1 MKPLMRLHH
10 SLLPILLAGLGPIA
24 QAADPLVLAGSDLI
38 PESVQEAIVRA
49 GAELDL
55 ALAPVF
61 EGSLKGREA
70 LASGAASVALLA
82 RTGEADF
89 PEDWRVHPFAYQI
102 AAFVVG
108 SDNPVAS
115 LTYDQINLLLRENAP
130 VQEWGG
136 LVDAPDWSDRKVA
149 LQALRREDTLS
160 LELVN
165 ALILE
170 RQAFTDSLVLVETSP
185 ETFRKTLVDDPAILG
200 MVSWIE
206 DLPGTRRLPI
216 APSSEARA
224 YHPSR
229 DNVFFGDYPLR
240 LPFQVIIAD
249 SLSAPLRK
257 SLLQALYSETVNR
270 SLEAEDFLPVPE
282 QEQRALLF
290 SID

>member
-1 MKPLMRLHH
+1 MKPVMRLHH
-10 SLLPILLAGLGPIA
+10 SLPALLLACLGPVA
-24 QAADPLVLAGSDLI
+24 DAADPLVLAGSDLI

-49 GAELDL
+49 GAEEGLGL
-55 ALAPVF
+55 VPAF
-61 EGSLKGREA
+61 EGSLKGREV
-70 LASGAASVALLA
+70 LASGEARVALLA
-82 RTGEADF
+82 RTNEADF

-108 SDNPVAS
+108 ADNPVVS
-115 LTYDQINLLLRENAP
+115 LTYDQVNMLLRENAP

-136 LVDAPDWSDRKVA
+136 LVDAPDWTDRKVA
-149 LQALRREDTLS
+149 LRALRREDTLS

-165 ALILE
+165 ARILE
-170 RQAFTDSLVLVETSP
+170 RQSFTDTLVLVETSP
-185 ETFRKTLVDDPAILG
+185 ETFRKTLVDDPAILAIAP
-200 MVSWIE
+200 WIE

-216 APSSEARA
+216 AVSSESQA

-240 LPFQVIIAD
+240 LPFQVIIAG
-249 SLSAPLRK
+249 SLSGPLRK
-257 SLLQALYSETVNR
+257 SLLEALYSETVNR
-270 SLEAEDFLPVPE
+270 ALEAEDFLPVPE